1 MNLFVGGSILAAFFA
16 GAVALFAPCCI
27 VFMLPAYLASAVKGR
42 RWRLFPL
49 TLVFA
54 AGLAIIILPL
64 TLGVGLLAATLTRF
78 HTPLYLTGG
87 LLMLALGGLAVAG
100 KSWSLPWLNRSPSLD
115 RTDVAGVFGLGVF
128 SGVASS
134 CCAPVLAGVLAL
146 SALAGSLPGSMAL
159 GLAYVFGMVFPLF
172 LIALAWD
179 RFHLGERRL
188 FKGHDVTVR
197 LGSRSLRT
205 TTTNLL
211 VGLVFGAMGAGV
223 IILALAGNESAAPGF
238 QAGIGSLLERVF
250 AGVLRLTRGVPDAIL
265 GIALLAFAG
274 LIGWLG
280 MRNRQSTAST
290 GPKESCHGTGSDQTR
305 QEEHVDRGSSQPAKA
320 AQP

>member
-1 MNLFVGGSILAAFFA
+1 MNLLAGGSILAAFFA

-49 TLVFA
+49 TLIFA
-54 AGLAIIILPL
+54 AGLGVIILPL
-64 TLGVGLLAATLTRF
+64 TLGVGLLASTLTRF

-87 LLMLALGGLAVAG
+87 LLMLLLGGLAVAG
-100 KSWSLPWLNRSPSLD
+100 KSWSLPWLRRSPSLD
-115 RTDVAGVFGLGVF
+115 RTDAAGVFGLGVF

-179 RFHLGERRL
+179 RLHLGQRRL
-188 FKGHDVTVR
+188 FKGRDVTLR
-197 LGSRSLRT
+197 FRARNLRT
-205 TTTNLL
+205 TTTNVL
-211 VGLVFGAMGAGV
+211 VGIAFSVMGAGV
-223 IILALAGNESAAPGF
+223 ITLALVGNETAAPGF
-238 QAGIGSLLERVF
+238 QVGIGRWLERLF
-250 AGVLRLTRGVPDAIL
+250 ADALQLTRGVPDLIL
-265 GIALLAFAG
+265 GVALLAFAG
-274 LIGWLG
+274 FIGWLG
-280 MRNRQSTAST
+280 IRNRPSEAS
-290 GPKESCHGTGSDQTR
+290 GPKEPCHGTSHAQTGE
-305 QEEHVDRGSSQPAKA
+305 EEHAHGGASQPAETA
-320 AQP
+320 RP

>member
-1 MNLFVGGSILAAFFA
+1 MNLLVGGSILAAFFA

-27 VFMLPAYLASAVKGR
+27 AFLLPAYLASAVKGR

-49 TLVFA
+49 TLIFA
-54 AGLAIIILPL
+54 AGLAVIIVPL
-64 TLGVGLLAATLTRF
+64 TLGVGLLASTLTRF

-87 LLMLALGGLAVAG
+87 LLMLVLGGVAVAG
-100 KSWSLPWLNRSPSLD
+100 KSWSVPWLKRSPSLD
-115 RTDVAGVFGLGVF
+115 RTDAVGVFGLGVF

-179 RFHLGERRL
+179 RFRLGERRL
-188 FKGHDVTVR
+188 FSGRDLTLR
-197 LGSRSLRT
+197 FGSRTLRT

-211 VGLVFGAMGAGV
+211 VGFTFGAMGAGV
-223 IILALAGNESAAPGF
+223 IALALIGNESAAPGF
-238 QAGIGSLLERVF
+238 QVGIGRWLERVF
-250 AGVLRLTRGVPDAIL
+250 TDVLRITSGVPDALL
-265 GIALLAFAG
+265 GVALLAFAG
-274 LIGWLG
+274 LIAWLG
-280 MRNRQSTAST
+280 IRNEPSRAST
-290 GPKESCHGTGSDQTR
+290 EPKESCHGAVHDQAR
-305 QEEHVDRGSSQPAKA
+305 EEDHSHGDASRPEEA
-320 AQP
+320 ARP